1 MSKEKEISMEEKLLK
16 LYDLQTIDTQIDK
29 LQTLRGELPLEVKDL
44 EDEIEGLNTRLTNLE
59 NEVVTMKED
68 IANHKNNI
76 VEATTL
82 IAKYTKQQNNVKNNR
97 EFDALTKEIELQ
109 NLEIQLSEKK
119 TKDGNYKIEAKK
131 QMTEDAKAKLAVKE
145 GELKIKKKELDKII
159 SETDKEEKELNKQ
172 SKIAEKGVDDR
183 LLSAYNRIRGAYR
196 NGLAVVTVERDA
208 CGGCFAEI
216 PPQLQVEISQRKK
229 VILCEHCGR
238 ILVAH
243 HLVMNEA

>member
-1 MSKEKEISMEEKLLK
+1 MTKEKEISMEEKLLK
-16 LYDLQTIDTQIDK
+16 LYELQTIDTQIDK

-44 EDEIEGLNTRLTNLE
+44 EDEIEGLNTRLGNLE
-59 NEVVTMKED
+59 TEISSMKEE
-68 IANHKNNI
+68 ITNHKNNI
-76 VEATTL
+76 IEANSL
-82 IAKYTKQQNNVKNNR
+82 IVKYTKQQNNVKNNR

-119 TKDGNYKIEAKK
+119 TKDGNYKIDSKK
-131 QMTEDAKAKLAVKE
+131 LLMDETKTKLAGKE
-145 GELKIKKKELDKII
+145 GELKINKKELDKII
-159 SETDKEEKELNKQ
+159 AETDKEEKELNKQ
-172 SKIAEKGVDDR
+172 SKTAEKGVDDR

-208 CGGCFAEI
+208 CGGCFAQI
-216 PPQLQVEISQRKK
+216 PPQLQVEIRQRKK

-243 HLVMNEA
+243 HLVLTEA

>member
-16 LYDLQTIDTQIDK
+16 LFDLQTIDTQIDK

-44 EDEIEGLNTRLTNLE
+44 EDEIVGLNTRLTNLE
-59 NEVVTMKED
+59 TEVNTMKEE
-68 IANHKNNI
+68 ISNHKNNI
-76 VEATTL
+76 VEANTL
-82 IAKYTKQQNNVKNNR
+82 IAKYTKQQANVKNNR
-97 EFDALTKEIELQ
+97 EYDALTKEMELQ

-119 TKDGNYKIEAKK
+119 TKDGNFKIESKK
-131 QMTEDAKAKLAVKE
+131 QITEDAKAKLVLKE

-159 SETDKEEKELNKQ
+159 AETDKEEKELNKQ
-172 SKIAEKGVDDR
+172 SKVAEKGVDER

>member
-1 MSKEKEISMEEKLLK
+1 
-16 LYDLQTIDTQIDK
+16 
-29 LQTLRGELPLEVKDL
+29 
-44 EDEIEGLNTRLTNLE
+44 
-59 NEVVTMKED
+59 
-68 IANHKNNI
+68 
-76 VEATTL
+76 
-82 IAKYTKQQNNVKNNR
+82 
-97 EFDALTKEIELQ
+97 
-109 NLEIQLSEKK
+109 
-119 TKDGNYKIEAKK
+119 
-131 QMTEDAKAKLAVKE
+131 MTEDAKAKLAVKE

-172 SKIAEKGVDDR
+172 SKVAEKGVDDR

>member
-68 IANHKNNI
+68 IAHHKNNI

-172 SKIAEKGVDDR
+172 SKVAEKGVDDR

>member
-16 LYDLQTIDTQIDK
+16 LFDLQTIDTQIDK

-44 EDEIEGLNTRLTNLE
+44 EDEIVGLNTRLTNLE
-59 NEVVTMKED
+59 TEVNTMKEE
-68 IANHKNNI
+68 ISNHKNNI
-76 VEATTL
+76 VEANTL
-82 IAKYTKQQNNVKNNR
+82 IAKYTKQQANVKNNR
-97 EFDALTKEIELQ
+97 EYDALTKEMELQ

-119 TKDGNYKIEAKK
+119 TKDGNFKIESKK
-131 QMTEDAKAKLAVKE
+131 QIAEDAKAKLVLKE

-159 SETDKEEKELNKQ
+159 AETDKEEKELNKQ
-172 SKIAEKGVDDR
+172 SKVAEKGVDER

>member
-172 SKIAEKGVDDR
+172 SKVAEKGVDDR

>member
-172 SKIAEKGVDDR
+172 SKVAEKGVDDR

-216 PPQLQVEISQRKK
+216 PPQLQVDISQRKK